1 MNIPCRHPKIP
12 ILEYKMH
19 IYKNYDFLKFLLSN
33 MQFTMVSFLLNGL
46 NVPTYTVW
54 YFPFKTKEKDDS
66 YPKIQ
71 TRRRYEFSP

>member
-19 IYKNYDFLKFLLSN
+19 IYKNYDFLKVLLSN

-46 NVPTYTVW
+46 NVPTYTV
-54 YFPFKTKEKDDS
+54 
-66 YPKIQ
+66 
-71 TRRRYEFSP
+71 